1 MGKTI
6 SILAE
11 TTGKVWKILCAP
23 GTKVEE
29 GETLMLIESMKME
42 IPVEA
47 PAAGTL
53 QSWQVSE
60 DDNVQEGDEIAILIV

>member
-1 MGKTI
+1 MAKTI

-11 TTGKVWKILCAP
+11 TTGKVWKLLCAP
-23 GTKVEE
+23 GAVVEE

-47 PAAGTL
+47 PRAGTL
-53 QSWQVSE
+53 QEWKVGE
-60 DDNVQEGDEIAILIV
+60 GDPVQEGDEIAILIG